1 MPPCHGNSLGAI
13 EFHSKPRCLSWRSPL
28 DFRGLTSIHI
38 DIPALRP
45 GTVGSYAFAVLCTL
59 AALAL
64 RLAVDPHIVGA
75 QYITFFPA
83 VTASTLVSGVRAG
96 FVSAALAVPLPQQN

>member
-1 MPPCHGNSLGAI
+1 
-13 EFHSKPRCLSWRSPL
+13 L

-83 VTASTLVSGVRAG
+83 VTASTLVSGVRRRL
-96 FVSAALAVPLPQQN
+96 FPPRSALPP